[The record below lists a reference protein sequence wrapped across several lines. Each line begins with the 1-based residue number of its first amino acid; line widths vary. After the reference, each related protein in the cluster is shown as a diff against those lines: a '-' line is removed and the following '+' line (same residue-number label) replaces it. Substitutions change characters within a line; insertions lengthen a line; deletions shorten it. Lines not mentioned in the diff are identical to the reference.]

1 MQHRVLKKHI
11 NSVLPIMKMGVF
23 NARSICNKTVGVLEL
38 LSDQKIDICM
48 LSETWLR
55 KGDTSKISEIK
66 DLGYNT
72 YHCSRPGRGGG
83 VAILYKKT
91 LRLTKI
97 KIKPFKSFEHIEC
110 SMRSG
115 NSILRLTCIYR
126 SPTAAHSYITDFLND
141 FDQYLEE
148 LIHHPGKIIICGD
161 FNIHMENRENP
172 DTRKFSSLLE
182 RYGLIQHVSCSTHIS
197 GGTLDLVLTRSNT
210 CDKINL
216 ENLEALQTPTT
227 SDHYL
232 ISFTCTTTPDRTSS
246 REQKSGRK
254 IDEIDLNS
262 FRGDILSSDL
272 NCPDKFSDCETAVG
286 IYNQTLTKILDKY
299 APQVTYSVNPDQSK
313 WINSE
318 CQDARRKRRKAERDN
333 QRLKTQESKDAY
345 RRLCKETEEV
355 LTKTRDDYYKDQ
367 LSVSESK
374 KDTYRI
380 VNNLMDRHLSQKI
393 IPNKKDGQE
402 LCEEMK
408 DFFVQKVENIY
419 SNIEESANDV
429 GPNDYSQNF
438 CGTPLSQFK
447 PVSEEDLRETIKEL
461 NKKECEEDPVPLK
474 IFMQCLDELMK
485 ILLFI
490 VNDSLMH
497 GHFPSLL
504 KNALVRPAIKDENGD
519 VNSYKNYRPISNLP
533 FLSKILEKC
542 AQKQLDEHLNIND
555 LHAAHQSGYRKNHSC
570 ETATLTIY
578 NDLLCL
584 NDTKSKV
591 VLLLLDLSAAFD
603 TVNHEILIAK
613 LKKVYGLKSNVIN
626 WFKSYLSDRTFTVTI
641 NGERSSKCY
650 LRIGVPQ
657 GSILGPI
664 LFILYTKEL
673 SVIAKKH
680 GFSIHLYA
688 DDTQLYI
695 EFNPLVQNFS
705 DIEERI
711 IACLKDIKTWMQ
723 LNKLKLNSDKTE
735 VLLTQTRN
743 NFFTFSVE
751 DIQLD
756 ETKDEKIT
764 PSPIVKSLGVLF
776 DEYLTFEKQV
786 DVIVKTCNI
795 HLRNLRVI
803 GSKLSYDLK
812 RQLIHCL
819 IFSKLDYCNGLLFGL
834 PECLINKLQ
843 KVQNSCVRFLFGSKE
858 IHRWDRV
865 SPFLK
870 QAHFLPIRKR
880 IEYKIALTVFKCLNN
895 IAPRYVSNLITPQ
908 MQPVKALRCDNDF
921 FKLTVPPVSQLRQ
934 TERSFSYCGPTVWN
948 ELPYRLRTMSDVKV
962 FKSELKT
969 YLFKK
974 AFDIL

>member
-1 MQHRVLKKHI
+1 
-11 NSVLPIMKMGVF
+11 MKMGVF

-38 LSDQKIDICM
+38 LSEQKIDICM

-97 KIKPFKSFEHIEC
+97 KTKSFKSFEHIEC
-110 SMRSG
+110 SMKSG
-115 NSILRLTCIYR
+115 NNIVRLTCIYR
-126 SPTAAHSYITDFLND
+126 SPTATHSYITDFLSD

-148 LIHHPGKIIICGD
+148 LMHHPGKIIICGD
-161 FNIHMENRENP
+161 FNIHVENREDP
-172 DTRKFSSLLE
+172 DTKKFYSVLE
-182 RYGLIQHVSCSTHIS
+182 RYGLIQHVSCPTRIN

-232 ISFTCTTTPDRTSS
+232 ISFTCKTTPDRTSS
-246 REQKSGRK
+246 RIKKTGRK
-254 IDEIDLNS
+254 INEIDMNS
-262 FRGDILSSDL
+262 FKRDIMSSDL
-272 NCPDKFSDCETAVG
+272 NCPEKFSDCETAVDM
-286 IYNQTLTKILDKY
+286 YNLTLTKILDEY
-299 APQVTYSVNPDQSK
+299 APLVSYFVNPAQSK

-333 QRLKTQESKDAY
+333 ERLKTQESKGTY
-345 RRLCKETEEV
+345 RRSCKETEEV
-355 LTKTRDDYYKDQ
+355 LTKARNNYYKDQ
-367 LSVSESK
+367 LNLSGSK

-380 VNNLMDRHLSQKI
+380 VNNLMDRNLSQRI
-393 IPNKKDGQE
+393 VPNKKEGKE

-408 DFFVQKVENIY
+408 DFFVQKVDDIY
-419 SNIEESANDV
+419 SNIEGSDNNNSATDH
-429 GPNDYSQNF
+429 SQHF
-438 CGTPLSQFK
+438 SGTPLSQFK

-461 NKKECEEDPVPLK
+461 NKKDCEEDPIPIK
-474 IFMQCLDELMK
+474 IFMQCLDELMQ

-490 VNDSLMH
+490 INDSLTH

-519 VNSYKNYRPISNLP
+519 INSYKNYRPISNLP

-542 AQKQLDEHLNIND
+542 VQKQLDEHLNINN
-555 LHAAHQSGYRKNHSC
+555 LHATHQSGYRKNHSC

-603 TVNHEILIAK
+603 TVNHGILIAK
-613 LKKVYGLKSNVIN
+613 LKKIYGLKSTVIK

-641 NGERSSKCY
+641 NGQRSSKSY
-650 LRIGVPQ
+650 LRIGVQQ

-673 SVIAKKH
+673 NLIAEKH

-695 EFNPLVQNFS
+695 EFNPLIQNFS
-705 DIEERI
+705 NIEERI
-711 IACLKDIKTWMQ
+711 IACLQEIKTWMQ

-735 VLLTQTRN
+735 ALLTQTRN
-743 NFFTFSVE
+743 NFFTYTVE
-751 DIQLD
+751 DIHLD
-756 ETKDEKIT
+756 QTNNEKIT
-764 PSPIVKSLGVLF
+764 PSPVVKSLGVLF

-786 DVIVKTCNI
+786 DMIVKTCNI

-803 GSKLSYDLK
+803 GSKLTYDLK
-812 RQLIHCL
+812 RQLVHCL

-834 PECLINKLQ
+834 PDCLINKLQ

-865 SPFLK
+865 SSFLK
-870 QAHFLPIRKR
+870 QAHFLPIRRR

-895 IAPRYVSNLITPQ
+895 IAPSYMSNLITPQ
-908 MQPVKALRCDNDF
+908 RQSIKALRCDNDF
-921 FKLTVPPVSQLRQ
+921 FKLTVPPVSHLRQ
-934 TERSFSYCGPTVWN
+934 TERSFSYCGPSVWN
-948 ELPYRLRTMSDVKV
+948 QLPYRLRTMSDVKV

>member
-1 MQHRVLKKHI
+1 
-11 NSVLPIMKMGVF
+11 MKMGVF

-97 KIKPFKSFEHIEC
+97 KNKAFKSFEHIEC
-110 SMRSG
+110 SMMSG
-115 NSILRLTCIYR
+115 SSIVRLTCIYR

-148 LIHHPGKIIICGD
+148 LMHHMGKIIICGD
-161 FNIHMENRENP
+161 FNIHMENTDDP
-172 DTRKFSSLLE
+172 DAKKFSSLLE
-182 RYGLIQHVSCSTHIS
+182 RYGLIQHVSCPTHIN
-197 GGTLDLVLTRSNT
+197 GGSLDLVLTRSNT
-210 CDKINL
+210 CDQINL
-216 ENLEALQTPTT
+216 ENLEAIQTHTT

-232 ISFTCTTTPDRTSS
+232 ISFTCTTSPDRTSS
-246 REQKSGRK
+246 RVRKSGRK
-254 IDEIDLNS
+254 INEIDMSS
-262 FRGDILSSDL
+262 FKRDILSSDL
-272 NCPDKFSDCETAVG
+272 NCPDKFIDCNTAVE
-286 IYNQTLTKILDKY
+286 IYNQTLTKILDDH
-299 APQVTYSVNPDQSK
+299 APQMTYYVNPDQSK

-318 CQDARRKRRKAERDN
+318 CQNSRRKRRKAERDN
-333 QRLKTQESKDAY
+333 DRLKTQESKGAY
-345 RRLCKETEEV
+345 RRLCKEAEEV
-355 LTKTRDDYYKDQ
+355 LTKTRNDYYKCQ
-367 LSVSESK
+367 LSVSENK

-380 VNNLMDRHLSQKI
+380 VNNLMDRNLSQKI
-393 IPNKKDGQE
+393 IPNKTDGQE

-419 SNIEESANDV
+419 SNIGDSANVD
-429 GPNDYSQNF
+429 PIECSQHF
-438 CGTPLSQFK
+438 SGTPLSQFK
-447 PVSEEDLRETIKEL
+447 TVSEEDLRETIKEL

-474 IFMQCLDELMK
+474 ILMQCLDELMK

-497 GHFPSLL
+497 GCFPSLL

-519 VNSYKNYRPISNLP
+519 INSYKNYRPISNLP

-542 AQKQLDEHLNIND
+542 VHKQLDGHLDINN

-570 ETATLTIY
+570 ETATLAIY

-584 NDTKSKV
+584 NDAKSKV

-603 TVNHEILIAK
+603 TVNHDILIAK
-613 LKKVYGLKSNVIN
+613 LKKVYGLKCNVIN

-641 NGERSSKCY
+641 NGKRSSKCY

-673 SVIAKKH
+673 NLIAGKH

-705 DIEERI
+705 NIEERI
-711 IACLKDIKTWMQ
+711 IACLQEIKNWME
-723 LNKLKLNSDKTE
+723 LNKLKLNPDKTE
-735 VLLTQTRN
+735 ALLTQTRN
-743 NFFTFSVE
+743 NFHTFTVE
-751 DIQLD
+751 DIQLGQAN
-756 ETKDEKIT
+756 EKIT
-764 PSPIVKSLGVLF
+764 PSPVVKSLGVLF

-786 DVIVKTCNI
+786 DMIVKTCNI

-812 RQLIHCL
+812 RQLVHCL

-834 PECLINKLQ
+834 PDCLIDKLQ

-858 IHRWDRV
+858 IRKWDRI
-865 SPFLK
+865 SSHLK
-870 QAHFLPIRKR
+870 QAHFLPIRRR

-908 MQPVKALRCDNDF
+908 IQSVKALRCDNDF
-921 FKLTVPPVSQLRQ
+921 FKLTVPPLSQLRQ

-948 ELPYRLRTMSDVKV
+948 QLPYRLRSMSDVKV

-974 AFDIL
+974 AFDI

>member
-1 MQHRVLKKHI
+1 
-11 NSVLPIMKMGVF
+11 MKMGVF

-97 KIKPFKSFEHIEC
+97 KNKAFKSFEHIEC
-110 SMRSG
+110 SMMSG
-115 NSILRLTCIYR
+115 SSIVRLTCIYR

-148 LIHHPGKIIICGD
+148 LMHHTGKIIICGD
-161 FNIHMENRENP
+161 FNIHTENTDDP
-172 DTRKFSSLLE
+172 DTKKFSSLLE
-182 RYGLIQHVSCSTHIS
+182 RYGLIQHVSCPTHIN
-197 GGTLDLVLTRSNT
+197 GGSLDLVLTRSNT
-210 CDKINL
+210 CDQINL
-216 ENLEALQTPTT
+216 ENLEALQTHTT

-232 ISFTCTTTPDRTSS
+232 ISFTCTTSPDRTSS
-246 REQKSGRK
+246 RVKKSGRK
-254 IDEIDLNS
+254 INEIDMSS
-262 FRGDILSSDL
+262 FKRDILSSDL
-272 NCPDKFSDCETAVG
+272 NCPDKFIDCNTAVE
-286 IYNQTLTKILDKY
+286 IYNQTLTKILDDH
-299 APQVTYSVNPDQSK
+299 APQMTYYVNPDQSK
-313 WINSE
+313 WLNSE
-318 CQDARRKRRKAERDN
+318 CQNSRRKRRKAERDN
-333 QRLKTQESKDAY
+333 DRLKTQESKGAY
-345 RRLCKETEEV
+345 RRLCKEAEEV
-355 LTKTRDDYYKDQ
+355 LTKTRNDYYKCQ
-367 LSVSESK
+367 LSVSENK

-380 VNNLMDRHLSQKI
+380 VNNLMDRNLSQKI
-393 IPNKKDGQE
+393 IPNKTDGQE

-419 SNIEESANDV
+419 SIIGDSANVD
-429 GPNDYSQNF
+429 PIECSQHF
-438 CGTPLSQFK
+438 SGTPLSQFK
-447 PVSEEDLRETIKEL
+447 TVSEEDLRETIKEL

-474 IFMQCLDELMK
+474 ILMQCLDELMK

-497 GHFPSLL
+497 GCFPSLL

-519 VNSYKNYRPISNLP
+519 INSYKNYWPISNLP

-542 AQKQLDEHLNIND
+542 VHKQLDGHLDTNN

-570 ETATLTIY
+570 ETATLAIY

-584 NDTKSKV
+584 NDAKSKV

-603 TVNHEILIAK
+603 TVNHDILIAK
-613 LKKVYGLKSNVIN
+613 LKKVYGLKCNVIN

-641 NGERSSKCY
+641 NGKRSSKCY

-673 SVIAKKH
+673 NLIAGKH

-705 DIEERI
+705 NIEERI
-711 IACLKDIKTWMQ
+711 IACLQEIKNWME
-723 LNKLKLNSDKTE
+723 LNKLKLNPDKTE
-735 VLLTQTRN
+735 ALLTQTRN
-743 NFFTFSVE
+743 NFHTFTVE
-751 DIQLD
+751 DIQLGQAN
-756 ETKDEKIT
+756 EKIT
-764 PSPIVKSLGVLF
+764 PSPVVKSLGVLF

-786 DVIVKTCNI
+786 DMIVKTCNI

-812 RQLIHCL
+812 RQLVHCL

-834 PECLINKLQ
+834 PDCLIDKLQ

-858 IHRWDRV
+858 IRKWDRI
-865 SPFLK
+865 SSHLK
-870 QAHFLPIRKR
+870 QAHFLPIRRR

-895 IAPRYVSNLITPQ
+895 IAPRYVSNLITPKIQ
-908 MQPVKALRCDNDF
+908 SVKALRCDNDF
-921 FKLTVPPVSQLRQ
+921 FKLTVPPLSQLRQ

-948 ELPYRLRTMSDVKV
+948 QLPYRLRTMSDVKV

-969 YLFKK
+969 YLM
-974 AFDIL
+974 LMLMLYPGRL

>member
-11 NSVLPIMKMGVF
+11 KSVLPIMKMGVF

-38 LSDQKIDICM
+38 LSDQKVDICM

-55 KGDTSKISEIK
+55 KGDTSKISEMK

-97 KIKPFKSFEHIEC
+97 KNKAFKSFEHIEC
-110 SMRSG
+110 SMMSG
-115 NSILRLTCIYR
+115 SSIVRLTCIYR

-148 LIHHPGKIIICGD
+148 LIHHTGKIIICGD
-161 FNIHMENRENP
+161 FNIHMENTDDP
-172 DTRKFSSLLE
+172 DTKKFSSLLE
-182 RYGLIQHVSCSTHIS
+182 RYGLIQHVSCPTHIN

-232 ISFTCTTTPDRTSS
+232 ISFTCTTSPDRTSS
-246 REQKSGRK
+246 RIKKSGRK
-254 IDEIDLNS
+254 INEIDMNS
-262 FRGDILSSDL
+262 FKRDILSSDL
-272 NCPDKFSDCETAVG
+272 NCPEKFSDCETAVD
-286 IYNQTLTKILDKY
+286 IYNHTLTKILDDY
-299 APQVTYSVNPDQSK
+299 APLVSYSVNPGQSK

-333 QRLKTQESKDAY
+333 GRLKTQESKGTY

-355 LTKTRDDYYKDQ
+355 LTKARNNYYKDQ
-367 LSVSESK
+367 LNVSKSK

-380 VNNLMDRHLSQKI
+380 VNNLMDRNLSQRI
-393 IPNKKDGQE
+393 VPNKKEGKE

-408 DFFVQKVENIY
+408 DFFVQKVDNIY
-419 SNIEESANDV
+419 SNIEGSANDI
-429 GPNDYSQNF
+429 SQTDHSQHF
-438 CGTPLSQFK
+438 SGTPLSQFK

-461 NKKECEEDPVPLK
+461 NKKDCEEDPVPIK
-474 IFMQCLDELMK
+474 ILMQCLDELMQ

-490 VNDSLMH
+490 INDSLTH

-519 VNSYKNYRPISNLP
+519 INSYKNYRPISNLP

-542 AQKQLDEHLNIND
+542 VQKQLDEHLNINN
-555 LHAAHQSGYRKNHSC
+555 LHATHQSGYRKNHSC

-613 LKKVYGLKSNVIN
+613 LKKIYGLKSTVIN

-641 NGERSSKCY
+641 NGQRSSKCY

-673 SVIAKKH
+673 SSIAEKH

-695 EFNPLVQNFS
+695 EFNPLIQNFS
-705 DIEERI
+705 NIEERI
-711 IACLKDIKTWMQ
+711 MACLQEIKTWMQ
-723 LNKLKLNSDKTE
+723 LNKLKLNPDKTE
-735 VLLTQTRN
+735 ALLTQTRN
-743 NFFTFSVE
+743 NFFTFTVE

-756 ETKDEKIT
+756 QTNDEKIT
-764 PSPIVKSLGVLF
+764 PSPVVKSLGVLF

-786 DVIVKTCNI
+786 DMIVKTCNI

-812 RQLIHCL
+812 RQLVHCL

-834 PECLINKLQ
+834 PDCLINKLQ

-865 SPFLK
+865 SSFLK
-870 QAHFLPIRKR
+870 QAHFLPIRRR

-895 IAPRYVSNLITPQ
+895 IAPSYMSNLITPQ
-908 MQPVKALRCDNDF
+908 RQSIKALRCDNDF
-921 FKLTVPPVSQLRQ
+921 FKLTVPPVSHLRQ
-934 TERSFSYCGPTVWN
+934 TERSFSYCGPSVWN
-948 ELPYRLRTMSDVKV
+948 QLPYRLRTMSDVKV

-974 AFDIL
+974 AFDI

>member
-1 MQHRVLKKHI
+1 
-11 NSVLPIMKMGVF
+11 MKMGVF

-38 LSDQKIDICM
+38 LSDQKMDVCM

-83 VAILYKKT
+83 VAILYKKN

-97 KIKPFKSFEHIEC
+97 KNKAFKSFEHIEC
-110 SMRSG
+110 SMMSG
-115 NSILRLTCIYR
+115 SSIVRLTCIYR

-148 LIHHPGKIIICGD
+148 LMHHTGRIIICGD
-161 FNIHMENRENP
+161 FNIHMENTDDP
-172 DTRKFSSLLE
+172 DTKKFSSLLE
-182 RYGLIQHVSCSTHIS
+182 RYGLIQHVSCPTHIN

-210 CDKINL
+210 CDQINL
-216 ENLEALQTPTT
+216 ENLEALQTHTT

-232 ISFTCTTTPDRTSS
+232 ISFTCTTSPDRTSS
-246 REQKSGRK
+246 RVKKSGRK
-254 IDEIDLNS
+254 IDEIDMSS
-262 FRGDILSSDL
+262 FKRDILSSDL
-272 NCPDKFSDCETAVG
+272 NCPDKFIDCNTAVE
-286 IYNQTLTKILDKY
+286 IYNQTLTKILDDH
-299 APQVTYSVNPDQSK
+299 APQMTYYVNPDQSR
-313 WINSE
+313 WINSD
-318 CQDARRKRRKAERDN
+318 CQNSRRKRRKAERDN
-333 QRLKTQESKDAY
+333 DRLKTQESKGAY
-345 RRLCKETEEV
+345 RRLCKEAEEV
-355 LTKTRDDYYKDQ
+355 LTKTRNDYYKCQ
-367 LSVSESK
+367 LSVSENK
-374 KDTYRI
+374 RDTYRI
-380 VNNLMDRHLSQKI
+380 VNNLMDRNLSQKI
-393 IPNKKDGQE
+393 VPNKTNGQE

-419 SNIEESANDV
+419 SNIGDSANDV
-429 GPNDYSQNF
+429 DPIDHSQHF
-438 CGTPLSQFK
+438 SGTPLSQFK

-461 NKKECEEDPVPLK
+461 NKKECEEDPKPLK
-474 IFMQCLDELMK
+474 ILMQCLDELMK

-497 GHFPSLL
+497 GCFPSLL

-519 VNSYKNYRPISNLP
+519 INSYKNYRPISNLP

-542 AQKQLDEHLNIND
+542 VHKQLDEHLDINN

-570 ETATLTIY
+570 ETATLAIY

-584 NDTKSKV
+584 NDAKSKV

-603 TVNHEILIAK
+603 TVNHDILIAK
-613 LKKVYGLKSNVIN
+613 LKKVYGLKCNVIN

-641 NGERSSKCY
+641 NGKRSSKCY

-673 SVIAKKH
+673 NLIAGKH

-711 IACLKDIKTWMQ
+711 IACLQDIKNWME
-723 LNKLKLNSDKTE
+723 LNKLKLNPDKTE
-735 VLLTQTRN
+735 ALLTQTRN
-743 NFFTFSVE
+743 NFHTFTVE
-751 DIQLD
+751 DIQLGQA
-756 ETKDEKIT
+756 DEKIT
-764 PSPIVKSLGVLF
+764 PSPVVKSLGVLF

-786 DVIVKTCNI
+786 DMIVRTCNI

-812 RQLIHCL
+812 RQLVHCL

-834 PECLINKLQ
+834 PDCLIDKLQ

-858 IHRWDRV
+858 IRKWDRI
-865 SPFLK
+865 SSHLK
-870 QAHFLPIRKR
+870 QAHFLPIRRR

-908 MQPVKALRCDNDF
+908 IQSVKALRCDNDF
-921 FKLTVPPVSQLRQ
+921 FKLTVPPLSQLRQ

-948 ELPYRLRTMSDVKV
+948 QLPYRLRTMSDVKV

-974 AFDIL
+974 AFDI